1 MSEFNFSAIEK
12 KWQSYWTEKE
22 IVKCN
27 LESDKPKFYNLCMYP
42 YPSGD
47 LHMGHIR
54 NYTIGDVITR
64 YKLLKGFNVLSP
76 MGWDSFGL
84 PAENAAIKTGIH
96 PRKFTEER
104 IENMKDQIIRLGS
117 LYDWDREVAAHSEDY
132 YRWTQYLFI
141 KLFENNLAYKSDAPV
156 NWCESCKTVL
166 ANEQVIEGNCER
178 CDSVVSQKNLNQWF
192 LKISQYSEEL
202 LQGLDEIGDWP
213 ENVKLMQKNWIGKS
227 EGAQFNIKFAE
238 HDLSFEV
245 FTTRA
250 DTLFGMTFAVI
261 SPEHELI
268 DEIQKLSKNK
278 DEIKEYIKKAKSKSE
293 FERMSITKEKTG
305 IDTYLKVIN
314 PINNEEVPLWI
325 ADYVLINYGTGA
337 IMAVPAHDQR
347 DYDFAKKY
355 NLEIRQVIQNPE
367 TMIGVDQEAYTEEG
381 ELINSKEFDGI
392 KSHSEGNKKV
402 IEYLKS
408 NKLGSS
414 KTTYRLRDW
423 LISRQRYW
431 GCPIPLINCK
441 DCGLVPESFE
451 NLPVIL
457 PNIENY
463 LNNEGSPLAQSQEFV
478 NTVCPKCGKN
488 GIRETD
494 TMDTFVDSS
503 WYYLRFLDPKNE
515 KEPFNSENVNTWLPV
530 DQYIGGVEHA
540 ILHLLYSRFFVKALR
555 DLNLVKINEPFN
567 NLFSQGMI
575 NFGGSKMSKSKGNI
589 VDPEKYYKT
598 HGADALRLYIL
609 FMAPPSDGVDWN
621 DGGIEGTKRFLN
633 KLWEN
638 LHVIIELESNEQK
651 FTEFDDLIERKIN
664 QAIDSISN
672 HLEKFE
678 FNTAVSDL
686 MKLNNELTNYLK
698 EVNEIPLKLKDLIIF
713 NFTLLVYPL
722 APHFAAEVFNKYFD
736 KEITDQI
743 WPKSNKDKISNPTY
757 ELVIQI
763 NGKKKHAIEL
773 NTGSSQEEVEKIC
786 IEKFDI
792 NTKEAKKVIFL
803 EDKLINIVI

>member
-664 QAIDSISN
+664 QTIDSISN

-678 FNTAVSDL
+678 FNTVVSDL

-698 EVNEIPLKLKDLIIF
+698 EVNEIPLKLKELIIS
-713 NFTLLVYPL
+713 NLTLLVYPL
-722 APHFAAEVFNKYFD
+722 APHFGAEVFNKYFD

-743 WPKSNKDKISNPTY
+743 WPKSNKDKLNNPTY

>member
-664 QAIDSISN
+664 QTIDSISN

-678 FNTAVSDL
+678 FNTVVSDL

-698 EVNEIPLKLKDLIIF
+698 EVNEIPLKLKELIIS
-713 NFTLLVYPL
+713 NLTLLVYPL

-743 WPKSNKDKISNPTY
+743 WPKSNKDKLNNPTY

>member
-530 DQYIGGVEHA
+530 DQYIGC
-540 ILHLLYSRFFVKALR
+540 LLYTSDA
-555 DLNLVKINEPFN
+555 
-567 NLFSQGMI
+567 
-575 NFGGSKMSKSKGNI
+575 
-589 VDPEKYYKT
+589 
-598 HGADALRLYIL
+598 AD
-609 FMAPPSDGVDWN
+609 
-621 DGGIEGTKRFLN
+621 E
-633 KLWEN
+633 
-638 LHVIIELESNEQK
+638 
-651 FTEFDDLIERKIN
+651 
-664 QAIDSISN
+664 
-672 HLEKFE
+672 
-678 FNTAVSDL
+678 
-686 MKLNNELTNYLK
+686 
-698 EVNEIPLKLKDLIIF
+698 
-713 NFTLLVYPL
+713 
-722 APHFAAEVFNKYFD
+722 
-736 KEITDQI
+736 
-743 WPKSNKDKISNPTY
+743 
-757 ELVIQI
+757 
-763 NGKKKHAIEL
+763 
-773 NTGSSQEEVEKIC
+773 
-786 IEKFDI
+786 
-792 NTKEAKKVIFL
+792 
-803 EDKLINIVI
+803 

>member
-463 LNNEGSPLAQSQEFV
+463 LNNEGSPLAQSPEFV

-664 QAIDSISN
+664 QTIDSISN

-678 FNTAVSDL
+678 FNTVVSDL

-698 EVNEIPLKLKDLIIF
+698 EVNEIPLKLKELIIS
-713 NFTLLVYPL
+713 NLTLLVYPL

-743 WPKSNKDKISNPTY
+743 WPKSNKDKLNNPTY

-773 NTGSSQEEVEKIC
+773 NSGSSQEEVEKIC

>member
-268 DEIQKLSKNK
+268 DEILKLSKNK

-451 NLPVIL
+451 NLPVIFRTL
-457 PNIENY
+457 KTT
-463 LNNEGSPLAQSQEFV
+463 S
-478 NTVCPKCGKN
+478 
-488 GIRETD
+488 
-494 TMDTFVDSS
+494 TM
-503 WYYLRFLDPKNE
+503 
-515 KEPFNSENVNTWLPV
+515 
-530 DQYIGGVEHA
+530 
-540 ILHLLYSRFFVKALR
+540 
-555 DLNLVKINEPFN
+555 
-567 NLFSQGMI
+567 
-575 NFGGSKMSKSKGNI
+575 
-589 VDPEKYYKT
+589 
-598 HGADALRLYIL
+598 
-609 FMAPPSDGVDWN
+609 
-621 DGGIEGTKRFLN
+621 
-633 KLWEN
+633 
-638 LHVIIELESNEQK
+638 
-651 FTEFDDLIERKIN
+651 
-664 QAIDSISN
+664 
-672 HLEKFE
+672 
-678 FNTAVSDL
+678 
-686 MKLNNELTNYLK
+686 
-698 EVNEIPLKLKDLIIF
+698 KDL
-713 NFTLLVYPL
+713 LLLKV
-722 APHFAAEVFNKYFD
+722 
-736 KEITDQI
+736 
-743 WPKSNKDKISNPTY
+743 KS
-757 ELVIQI
+757 L
-763 NGKKKHAIEL
+763 
-773 NTGSSQEEVEKIC
+773 
-786 IEKFDI
+786 
-792 NTKEAKKVIFL
+792 
-803 EDKLINIVI
+803 

>member
-638 LHVIIELESNEQK
+638 LHVIIELESNDQK
-651 FTEFDDLIERKIN
+651 FNEFDDLIERKIN

>member
-638 LHVIIELESNEQK
+638 
-651 FTEFDDLIERKIN
+651 
-664 QAIDSISN
+664 
-672 HLEKFE
+672 
-678 FNTAVSDL
+678 
-686 MKLNNELTNYLK
+686 
-698 EVNEIPLKLKDLIIF
+698 
-713 NFTLLVYPL
+713 
-722 APHFAAEVFNKYFD
+722 
-736 KEITDQI
+736 
-743 WPKSNKDKISNPTY
+743 
-757 ELVIQI
+757 
-763 NGKKKHAIEL
+763 
-773 NTGSSQEEVEKIC
+773 
-786 IEKFDI
+786 
-792 NTKEAKKVIFL
+792 
-803 EDKLINIVI
+803 

>member
-478 NTVCPKCGKN
+478 NTFCPKCGKN

>member
-633 KLWEN
+633 KLWDK
-638 LHVIIELESNEQK
+638 LFQIIEMEIDENNSDQFSIE
-651 FTEFDDLIERKIN
+651 IERQLN
-664 QAIDSISN
+664 QAIESITN

-686 MKLNNELTNYLK
+686 MILNNNLSSYLNNA
-698 EVNEIPLKLKDLIIF
+698 EFISLNLKNQIIKYVALLI
-713 NFTLLVYPL
+713 YPL
-722 APHFAAEVFNKYFD
+722 APHFGSEIYNSYF
-736 KEITDQI
+736 KEEISNEE
-743 WPKSNKDKISNPTY
+743 WPKSNKEKLTNPRF

-763 NGKKKHAIEL
+763 NGKKKNAIEVDRGI
-773 NTGSSQEEVEKIC
+773 TQEQAEEIC
-786 IEKFDI
+786 KNQFNIDI
-792 NTKEAKKVIFL
+792 VNAKKVIFL
-803 EDKLINIVI
+803 EDKLINIVT